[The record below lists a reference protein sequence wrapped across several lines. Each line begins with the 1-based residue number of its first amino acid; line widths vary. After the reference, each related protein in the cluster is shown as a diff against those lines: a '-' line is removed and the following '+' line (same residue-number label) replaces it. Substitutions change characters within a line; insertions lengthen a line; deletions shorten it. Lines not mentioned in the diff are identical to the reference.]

1 MRESTLLS
9 SEAPTGDLVPWAQAR
24 CAFWHMLK
32 GKADLMTPVSTF
44 HPELASSFSS
54 GLYYLYPLGQIYIK
68 WQSLFLEL
76 GGSF

>member
-1 MRESTLLS
+1 MRESTLLR
-9 SEAPTGDLVPWAQAR
+9 SEASTGELVPWAQAR
-24 CAFWHMLK
+24 CAFWHMLE
-32 GKADLMTPVSTF
+32 GKADLLTPVSTF